1 MNKSDKKEDL
11 SSKLEEKTNKK
22 YITPTYKNIPVTN
35 FHK

>member
-22 YITPTYKNIPVTN
+22 KVEELPQTDSESK
-35 FHK
+35 